1 MDGIEPEELV
11 HPFPLFRLCM
21 LDMEKARL
29 LADKLKNEFLYLPDE
44 LRNDAS
50 IWEIMY
56 RNFGWDENGPL
67 CLPYEIGNF
76 DGALVFKDIVKN
88 DGCILRLM
96 FWGKHLWGLDGVK
109 QARKLI
115 KLVMDTFG
123 LKVIYAGTADP
134 KIVKMA
140 KFVGFKLKSTRQDGF
155 RWNGVSY
162 PSYQLEINGG

>member
-1 MDGIEPEELV
+1 MERKSRVKYPLAQQYSRMLV
-11 HPFPLFRLCM
+11 AGGAGFIGSHIV
-21 LDMEKARL
+21 
-29 LADKLKNEFLYLPDE
+29 DKLLEAGAEVTVLDNLYSGQLENMEQHRRNKNFHFVKGDV
-44 LRNDAS
+44 RN
-50 IWEIMY
+50 
-56 RNFGWDENGPL
+56 
-67 CLPYEIGNF
+67 
-76 DGALVFKDIVKN
+76 VKQVKDIVKN